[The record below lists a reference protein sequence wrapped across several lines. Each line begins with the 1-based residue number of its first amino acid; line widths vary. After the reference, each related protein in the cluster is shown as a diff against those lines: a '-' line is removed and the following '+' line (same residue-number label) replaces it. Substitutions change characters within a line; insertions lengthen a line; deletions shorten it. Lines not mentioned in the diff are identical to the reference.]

1 MANRGRALI
10 LVWIALGGAL
20 LYAAIR
26 LFGRRKAAVLAHC
39 EYWIYLPGVE
49 VPAQEVLMKHLLT
62 QHARY
67 FGKNEGLVFSD
78 IRFHMS
84 LVLRDKN
91 PHAFRPDLFEAM
103 DVSADVLKGLASAS
117 SFIKIRFLSE
127 DPLLNRRHLRF
138 LAYLAAGLV
147 ALGSGSVVYDL
158 TAMQIWSGADFS
170 GMLAADPDAES
181 SSFHVTIRWSHE
193 EEGFGIRTQGNV
205 KVGEPEIESGPFS
218 ADQRV
223 IVTDVV
229 NAVAD
234 AVWSGSRPSSVRVD
248 CCDDEFEIVYEEPK
262 RGTMRIR
269 ILRRQSGV

>member
-1 MANRGRALI
+1 MANGGWTLI

-20 LYAAIR
+20 LYAAVR
-26 LFGRRKAAVLAHC
+26 LLGRRKSAVLAHC
-39 EYWIYLPGVE
+39 EYWIFLPGID
-49 VPAQEVLMKHLLT
+49 VPPQESLMKHLLT

-91 PHAFRPDLFEAM
+91 PHAFRPDLFESM
-103 DVSADVLKGLASAS
+103 DISPDVLKGLAASAS
-117 SFIKIRFLSE
+117 FVKIRFLSE

-147 ALGSGSVVYDL
+147 ALGNGSVVYDL
-158 TAMQIWSGADFS
+158 TAMKIWSGSEFAAR
-170 GMLAADPDAES
+170 LEADPEAES
-181 SSFHVTIRWSHE
+181 SGFHVNLRWSPE
-193 EEGFGIRTQGNV
+193 DEGFGIRTQGNL

-234 AVWSGSRPSSVRVD
+234 AVWNGSRPSSVRVA
-248 CCDDEFEIVYEEPK
+248 CCEDEFEIVYEEPRK
-262 RGTMRIR
+262 GSMRIR